1 VIHTIGHSTREFSE
15 FLRLLESHGIGSVV
29 DVRRYPASR
38 RHPQYARAAL
48 EQALAAAGIAYTHEG
63 DLGGRRQPR
72 PDSPNSAWRSSSFRG
87 YADYMDSEPF
97 QAALGRVI
105 TLSGQSAIAVMCAE
119 AVPWRCH
126 RQLIA
131 DALVARGHEVRH
143 ILTADRADVH
153 RLSPFA
159 RILPNALL
167 RYASVP
173 EQLDL
178 SGSVDAER

>member
-1 VIHTIGHSTREFSE
+1 MVYTIGHSTREFPD
-15 FLRLLESHGIGSVV
+15 FLRLLESHGIRNVV

-48 EQALAAAGIAYTHEG
+48 EETLRAVGIAYIHEV

-72 PDSPNSAWRSSSFRG
+72 PDSPNTGWRSLSFRG
-87 YADYMDSEPF
+87 YADYMDTAAF
-97 QAALGRVI
+97 QAALARLMARAAHSSTTV
-105 TLSGQSAIAVMCAE
+105 LCAE

-131 DALVARGHEVRH
+131 DALVARGRAVGH
-143 ILTADRADVH
+143 ILGPDRVDTH

-159 RILPNALL
+159 QVLPNGFV
-167 RYASVP
+167 RYPEIP

-178 SGSVDAER
+178 TGTADAEP